1 MNNTILIV
9 DDEESLRLTLRLRL
23 SAQGFNVLVAEDGE
37 KALEQLHS
45 NRIDLVLLD
54 INMPNMDGIEALGHI
69 TQMFPDVDVMM
80 LTGFADFTTA
90 IDCLKKGAK
99 DYLVKPIEVTE
110 LITRVRATLRARS
123 SEKALREVQTAFMS
137 TFLHDMLNPL
147 KTIGS
152 TVEQVR
158 EGSIGSLS
166 EEQAVLMAYVGDL
179 SDRLLHRVK
188 NAIDL
193 TLFEE
198 GKINLEKN
206 PLDLEMFLHTVCL
219 RYEIMAKKQKINFH
233 KKIQK
238 NLPTISLDF
247 DRIDTVVNCLLDN
260 ALKFTSENG
269 DITIGVKTA
278 KITVAEKSIDG
289 IELFVSDTGTG
300 ISSDDLT
307 TLFSKYKQNIAKPAP
322 DQKITAFS
330 LAIVKHIVEA
340 HGGSITVT
348 SEMGK
353 GTTFTVS
360 LPIQ

>member
-23 SAQGFNVLVAEDGE
+23 VAQGFEVLLAEDGE
-37 KALEQLHS
+37 KALEQLKA

-54 INMPNMDGIEALGHI
+54 INMPRMDGIETLGHI
-69 TQMFPDVDVMM
+69 AQMYPGVDVMM

-110 LITRVRATLRARS
+110 LITRVKSALRARS
-123 SEKALREVQTAFMS
+123 SEKALRDLQTAFMS

-147 KTIGS
+147 KTVS
-152 TVEQVR
+152 ATVEQVK
-158 EGSIGSLS
+158 ENSIGALS
-166 EEQAVLMAYVGDL
+166 EDQVVLLNYAGDL

-198 GKINLEKN
+198 GRIILDKH
-206 PLDLEMFLHTVCL
+206 PLDMAMFINTVCL
-219 RYEIMAKKQKINFH
+219 RYEIIARK
-233 KKIQK
+233 KKIQFQK
-238 NLPTISLDF
+238 TIQKDLPTALLDF

-260 ALKFTSENG
+260 ALKFTPEG
-269 DITIGVKTA
+269 GTVTIATHAVSFSMEGRT
-278 KITVAEKSIDG
+278 IEG
-289 IELFVSDTGTG
+289 IEIIVQDTGSG
-300 ISSDDLT
+300 ISPEDVGT
-307 TLFSKYKQNIAKPAP
+307 VFSKYKQSIAKQSP

-330 LAIVKHIVEA
+330 LAIAKHIVDA
-340 HGGSITVT
+340 HGGLIKVA
-348 SEMGK
+348 SEVGR
-353 GTTFTVS
+353 GTTFSVS